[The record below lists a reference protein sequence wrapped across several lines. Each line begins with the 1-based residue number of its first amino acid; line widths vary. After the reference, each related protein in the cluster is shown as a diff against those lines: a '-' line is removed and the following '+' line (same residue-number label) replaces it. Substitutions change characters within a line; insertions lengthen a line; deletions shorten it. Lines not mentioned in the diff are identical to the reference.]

1 MEKEEQMFYLILAVL
16 LVLFYIF
23 AAPKAIKGT
32 LNIMLL
38 VLGIVL
44 LMTLTLLAIISLTRS
59 SAEFWVG
66 GTLTFIGFW
75 AIWDLEKSER

>member
-66 GTLTFIGFW
+66 GVLTFIGLW